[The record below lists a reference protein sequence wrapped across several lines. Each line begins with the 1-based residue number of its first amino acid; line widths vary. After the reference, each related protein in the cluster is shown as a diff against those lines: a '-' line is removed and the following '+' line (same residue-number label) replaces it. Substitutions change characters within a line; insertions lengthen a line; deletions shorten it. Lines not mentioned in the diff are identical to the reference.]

1 MTKDIN
7 MNCGMTVIL
16 YSHFMTKDINDDAA
30 EKLKFQVEF
39 VCPAH
44 YRIYKT
50 YLWSVSDILMRMLWI
65 VDSTSPKFEVASD
78 WVFALLR

>member
-1 MTKDIN
+1 MLNCGVIVILYSHFMTKDIN

-50 YLWSVSDILMRMLWI
+50 YL
-65 VDSTSPKFEVASD
+65 
-78 WVFALLR
+78 